1 MIAYIKGKVKS
12 YNLETLILETNQ
24 IGYEIAYS
32 HMDEVKLD
40 EELEIYLFMQV
51 SENDVSL
58 YGFSSLEEREL
69 FKRLK
74 SVKGMGAKTA
84 MKVIMSRGYD
94 QVMGDIEAG
103 NVDNLK
109 KIPGIG
115 DKTARQIVL
124 DLKGKLVEATSTKNT
139 AKEYPQEIKEAV
151 EALKNYGFKKAEL
164 DKAANIMLESPG
176 LSTEEYFG
184 IGLRALNK

>member
-32 HMDEVKLD
+32 HMDEVRLD

-103 NVDNLK
+103 NVYNLK
-109 KIPGIG
+109 KIPG
-115 DKTARQIVL
+115 
-124 DLKGKLVEATSTKNT
+124 S
-139 AKEYPQEIKEAV
+139 
-151 EALKNYGFKKAEL
+151 
-164 DKAANIMLESPG
+164 
-176 LSTEEYFG
+176 G
-184 IGLRALNK
+184 IH